1 MNKLIQLALGLLV
14 FAGLSAVSVAETTYK
29 PFVLASTGSGAM
41 ADTVAAVKGKLTA
54 AGFQVVGEVEPY
66 PTAHIIVV
74 TNDELKNTAAQ
85 TPFGGFGAVQR
96 ITVTSADGQVQVAY
110 TNPLYTANIYRLKG
124 DLAGVRKALAAALGD
139 QGEYGPDEGLTAEDL
154 RDYHYKWLMPYFT
167 DRLELAEY
175 PGFDAAVRAVE
186 ANLAKGAGGVRKVY
200 RVDIP
205 GKQQAVIGVSM
216 AGPDSDTE
224 CSGDAYIMERID
236 FKKVKS
242 SGHLPYEILIDKGK
256 VYALPAEFRIA
267 ISFPDLSMMGSNS
280 FASIMCAPSA
290 IEEALTAAAGGQ
302 GEED

>member
-1 MNKLIQLALGLLV
+1 MNKLIRFALCLFLL
-14 FAGLSAVSVAETTYK
+14 AGLSAAAQAAATLK
-29 PFVLASTGSGAM
+29 PYVLASRGSGDM
-41 ADTVAAVKGKLTA
+41 AATVAAVKGKLTA

-74 TNDELKNTAAQ
+74 TNDSLKNTAAQ
-85 TPFGGFGAVQR
+85 TPFGGFGATQR
-96 ITVTSADGQVQVAY
+96 VTITKADGEIQVAY
-110 TNPLYTANIYRLKG
+110 TNPLYTANVYRLKG
-124 DLAGVRKALAAALGD
+124 DLADVRKALAAALGD

-154 RDYHYKWLMPYFT
+154 RDYHYKWLMPYFD

-175 PGFDAAVRAVE
+175 PGFEAAVRAVE

-242 SGHLPYEILIDKGK
+242 TGHLPYEMLIDKGK

-290 IEEALTAAAGGQ
+290 IEAALTAAAGGS
-302 GEED
+302 GEDD